1 MFKVWVELLHLAYW
15 TISQIRVGTSM
26 YVCVLYADFLTII
39 ALILFRKR
47 LSSNEANIY
56 VYQKGKILSSKIVLD
71 SLY

>member
-1 MFKVWVELLHLAYW
+1 MGGAATFSLLDNFTDQSRDMY
-15 TISQIRVGTSM
+15 VCM

-39 ALILFRKR
+39 AIILFRKR
-47 LSSNEANIY
+47 LSSNSSNLY